1 MMLSMKFW
9 RTNMA
14 YTQQIKLLEQK
25 LEQLSKIP
33 FEKDNTYK
41 VLQIQAE
48 IRKMRRLEWEENYER
63 VKMDEER

>member
-25 LEQLSKIP
+25 LEQLSKTP
-33 FEKDNTYK
+33 FEKENTFK

-48 IRKMRRLEWEENYER
+48 IKKMRRLEWEENYER
-63 VKMDEER
+63 IKMEEDR